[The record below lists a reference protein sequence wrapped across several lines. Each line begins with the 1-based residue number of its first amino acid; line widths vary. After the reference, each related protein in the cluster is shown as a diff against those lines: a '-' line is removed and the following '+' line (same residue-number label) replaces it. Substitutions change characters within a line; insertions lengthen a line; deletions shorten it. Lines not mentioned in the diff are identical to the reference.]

1 MRLCKLTDFKGQKKI
16 FEIDKKKFLLIKKNE
31 KFYFIDSVCK
41 HMGGPL
47 EKGVIEDNTIQCPWH
62 GCKFDFITGKS
73 INSIDELETKE
84 VFLENGYICI

>member
-47 EKGVIEDNTIQCPWH
+47 EKGILKKI
-62 GCKFDFITGKS
+62 
-73 INSIDELETKE
+73 
-84 VFLENGYICI
+84 LENYIPKLNN